1 MLQVRAA
8 VGLHNALLERV
19 LRLPVAFFDSNPSGR
34 ILNRFSRDTD
44 IMDSALPLSIFQAR
58 FAPSNH

>member
-1 MLQVRAA
+1 M
-8 VGLHNALLERV
+8 GLHNALLERV